1 MNGPRLFPIFLLLF
15 LIGWMV
21 GCGRRYDYS
30 VHPPKVLYK
39 TPSKEA
45 LHKLLEKQLGKE
57 YVWAEEGPD
66 AFDCSGLTYYCY
78 GSMNVKI
85 PRVAREQAKVGRLVS
100 TDKLQYGDLL
110 FFDTTARKTGQITH
124 VGVYI
129 GDGKFEHA
137 ANEKQGVKIS
147 SLSDP
152 YYKSRL
158 KLARR
163 YLPDE
168 NATLAGFTPLEPLVI
183 ASGGQTPAQCKKCFQ
198 SPAKVTADR
207 GDQYIQI
214 GSFRGEPNRAWLAHV
229 KAAGYAYRTLYED
242 GMKKLLVG
250 PFLSREDALSI
261 LPSVQREFN
270 PGAFL
275 KRLKTRK

>member
-1 MNGPRLFPIFLLLF
+1 MKKYYHFLLLS
-15 LIGWMV
+15 LLLLAV
-21 GCGRRYDYS
+21 GCSRHYDYTI
-30 VHPPKVLYK
+30 HPPKVQYK
-39 TPSKEA
+39 QPSKEA
-45 LHKLLEKQLGKE
+45 LSKLLNEQLGKK

-66 AFDCSGLTYYCY
+66 EFDCSGLTYYCY

-85 PRVAREQAKVGRLVS
+85 PRVSRDQAKVGKEVS
-100 TDKLQYGDLL
+100 PDKLQYGDLL

-137 ANEKQGVKIS
+137 SNEKEGVKIS
-147 SLSDP
+147 SLSDS

-158 KLARR
+158 RICRR

-168 NATLAGFTPLEPLVI
+168 HETPASGFTPLQPMVI
-183 ASGGQTPAQCKKCFQ
+183 ASSETKTECKKCFQ
-198 SPAKVTADR
+198 APEKVTASH
-207 GDQYIQI
+207 GNQYIQI
-214 GSFRGEPNRAWLAHV
+214 GSFRGRPDPAWLAHV
-229 KAAGYAYRTLYED
+229 KAAGYDYRSIREN

-250 PFLSREDALSI
+250 PFVSREDALSV
-261 LPSVQREFN
+261 LPTVRREFN

-275 KRLKTRK
+275 KKL

>member
-1 MNGPRLFPIFLLLF
+1 MRRRSLITLLGLLGII
-15 LIGWMV
+15 LIGMMG

-45 LHKLLEKQLGKE
+45 LHTLLEKQLGKE

-110 FFDTTARKTGQITH
+110 FFDTTAHKTGQITH

-152 YYKSRL
+152 
-158 KLARR
+158 
-163 YLPDE
+163 
-168 NATLAGFTPLEPLVI
+168 TT
-183 ASGGQTPAQCKKCFQ
+183 
-198 SPAKVTADR
+198 
-207 GDQYIQI
+207 
-214 GSFRGEPNRAWLAHV
+214 
-229 KAAGYAYRTLYED
+229 KAA
-242 GMKKLLVG
+242 
-250 PFLSREDALSI
+250 
-261 LPSVQREFN
+261 
-270 PGAFL
+270 
-275 KRLKTRK
+275 